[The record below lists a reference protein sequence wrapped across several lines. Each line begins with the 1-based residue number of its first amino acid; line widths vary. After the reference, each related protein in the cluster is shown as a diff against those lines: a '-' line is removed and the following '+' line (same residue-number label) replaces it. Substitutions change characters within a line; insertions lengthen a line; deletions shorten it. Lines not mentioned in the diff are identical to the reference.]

1 MFSIVFVLRKYLS
14 VCELL
19 VELGTTKQLRIW
31 VVSKDLIFCVIAEL
45 YLYACFL
52 PAPHDVLAKFA
63 IYRIKEILNFFDI
76 IQRKIPVLIVYK

>member
-31 VVSKDLIFCVIAEL
+31 VVSKDLIFCVI
-45 YLYACFL
+45 
-52 PAPHDVLAKFA
+52 VLAKFA